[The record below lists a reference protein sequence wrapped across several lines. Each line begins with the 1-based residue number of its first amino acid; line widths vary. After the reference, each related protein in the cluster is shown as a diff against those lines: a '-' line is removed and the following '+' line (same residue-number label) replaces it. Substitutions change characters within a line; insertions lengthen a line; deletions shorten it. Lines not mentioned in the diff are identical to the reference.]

1 MASTNIPDEV
11 YNWLVDV
18 FSGLSHCTRFCGTT
32 SGQLDISACI
42 IQGSTIGPASYVVNA
57 ADLTTVTAGNL
68 MFKYAD
74 DSYIVIPAIN
84 VNSRSTELDHVDQ
97 WPQNDNLRLSRA
109 KSAEIIFTNCK
120 RKHTEDQPPQI
131 TDIRRVT
138 SIKMLAMTSLWRV
151 TSLSV
156 SMSATLSASARSRC
170 TPWNC
175 YATTAWVTTHWGT
188 STSPSSSP
196 NCCMHH
202 RHGRV
207 LPARPISNVSK
218 HLSDVLIYPAWLVHR
233 RWYHAISTSCWHER
247 QPLREHTPQLSLSPC
262 FAQIS
267 PGQNWS
273 YLQS

>member
-138 SIKMLAMTSLWRV
+138 SIKMLWRH
-151 TSLSV
+151 
-156 SMSATLSASARSRC
+156 C
-170 TPWNC
+170 DE
-175 YATTAWVTTHWGT
+175 
-188 STSPSSSP
+188 SPLCRWACP
-196 NCCMHH
+196 
-202 RHGRV
+202 RRYRQV
-207 LPARPISNVSK
+207 RAVVARPETATPPRHEWRLTEARLQV
-218 HLSDVLIYPAWLVHR
+218 R
-233 RWYHAISTSCWHER
+233 R
-247 QPLREHTPQLSLSPC
+247 PLQTVVCITGMVRFYQR
-262 FAQIS
+262 
-267 PGQNWS
+267 GR
-273 YLQS
+273 